1 MTLIEAVLLFLSILL
16 GFCLI
21 YFKQLS
27 RLAKKYV
34 SPQKYRLKKI
44 NLFFKIIYQ
53 ILLKLRRFSVVYV
66 LKNQYYRI
74 YLAIALS
81 IVITKIGWHY
91 QPQTAQNAPLWVHK
105 ITDFLIISSAW
116 ELICLGT
123 KIIEQ
128 QLNKKS

>member
-1 MTLIEAVLLFLSILL
+1 MTLIEVVLIILSLSL
-16 GFCLI
+16 GLCLI
-21 YFKQLS
+21 YFEQLS
-27 RLAKKYV
+27 KLAKGFLAHKKY
-34 SPQKYRLKKI
+34 KFAKF
-44 NLFFKIIYQ
+44 NLVFKSLYQ

-74 YLAIALS
+74 YLAIAIS
-81 IVITKIGWHY
+81 IVLTKIGFHY
-91 QPQTAQNAPLWVHK
+91 QPQAAHDSPLWVHK

-116 ELICLGT
+116 ELICLST